1 LTSHNGKVILLTVAS
16 AAALYLLYFF
26 RLDAMG
32 LVGPDE
38 PRYAAIGREMA
49 RSGDWITP
57 RLWGTPWFEKPALI
71 YWMTA
76 AGNLAGLNPDL
87 APRVPVA
94 LLSSCFLVFFF
105 FRLKQ
110 EWGTVPAVY
119 SSAILASSAAW
130 VAFSQSGVTDLPLAA
145 TFAGALLLALPWI
158 DRGETRP
165 LPYAAALLG
174 LAVLAKGLV
183 PLVLV
188 LPVFWFARKR
198 WKDLL
203 HAPVLLAFAA
213 TALPW
218 YVLCTWRNGVPF
230 LTTFFLQHQLGR
242 FSSDALQHGQPF
254 WFYAPVLL
262 ASFFPWT
269 ALLALALQ
277 RSLYQERHTLV
288 LGAVALWGFV
298 FFSISTNKLGG
309 YLLPL
314 LPPLAALMGMGL
326 YRVRFAAPW
335 LLIPTLSLAWVP
347 VVGALLPVAIASG
360 LRRAWPVPLIVRFRA
375 ALLMLPLMMTAAT
388 ALLAE
393 RVHKRHWAVAGIFV
407 LIVGSVAW
415 LKLTA
420 VPEIDREASARGLY
434 RKTRSAGAEV
444 CVGPMPRAWP
454 YALNY
459 YFDRA
464 LPACGNSGNPLDPIP
479 SRVVLSH

>member
-1 LTSHNGKVILLTVAS
+1 MTSRTGKVVLLTVAG
-16 AAALYLLYFF
+16 AAALFFLYFF

-38 PRYAAIGREMA
+38 PRYSAIGREMA

-71 YWMTA
+71 YWLA
-76 AGNLAGLNPDL
+76 ALGNLAGLNPDL

-94 LLSSCFLVFFF
+94 LFSCCFLVLFF
-105 FRLKQ
+105 FRLKR
-110 EWGTVPAVY
+110 EWCALPAFY

-145 TFAGALLLALPWI
+145 TFAGALLLTLPWI
-158 DRGETRP
+158 ERGERRM

-183 PLVLV
+183 PLVLM
-188 LPVFWFARKR
+188 LPVFWFGRHR
-198 WKDLL
+198 WQDVLR
-203 HAPVLLAFAA
+203 APVLLAFGA

-218 YVLCTWRNGVPF
+218 YVLCTWRNGTPF

-262 ASFFPWT
+262 GSFFPWT
-269 ALLALALQ
+269 VLLALLSQ
-277 RSLYQERHTLV
+277 RSLYRERHASV
-288 LGAVALWGFV
+288 LGAVAVWGFV
-298 FFSISTNKLGG
+298 FFSLSTNKLGG

-335 LLIPTLSLAWVP
+335 LLLPTLSLAWVP

-360 LRRAWPVPLIVRFRA
+360 MRRAWPVPLIVRFRA
-375 ALLMLPLMMTAAT
+375 ALLMLPLMMAAAT

-393 RVHKRHWAVAGIFV
+393 RVNKRHWAVAGIFV
-407 LIVGSVAW
+407 LTVGSVAW

-420 VPEIDREASARGLY
+420 VPEIDREASARSLY
-434 RKTRSAGAEV
+434 RKARATGANV
-444 CVGPMPRAWP
+444 CAGPMPRAWP

-464 LPACGNSGNPLDPIP
+464 IPPCKPLDPIP